1 MNRQQADEA
10 VSEDSAVAQLRQVEY
25 ELRES
30 LRGGYLFGNFDEPLD
45 AASRRVVRVIQ
56 QRLSDLPCECNDQ
69 TPDGARCRAC
79 GGRIYA
85 EPNR

>member
-1 MNRQQADEA
+1 VQDPGL
-10 VSEDSAVAQLRQVEY
+10 QLV
-25 ELRES
+25 RES